1 MHALVI
7 GGTGMLKKV
16 FMWLCEQEF
25 HVSIIGRDEVK
36 LENVKRESAIPESVT
51 CLPLDYHND
60 DDVKLAITST
70 IERNGPIT
78 LVVAWIHSSAKDALS
93 LICRELDMSS
103 ETYNV
108 LHILGSKA
116 SRIASQKIGGTRCS
130 YHRIILG
137 FILEDTYGRW
147 LTHEEI
153 SDGVIDG
160 IESNCDEWIVGRVEP
175 WELRPTW

>member
-1 MHALVI
+1 
-7 GGTGMLKKV
+7 MLKRV
-16 FMWLCEQEF
+16 SIWLCEQEF

-36 LENVKRESAIPESVT
+36 LENVKRESAIPENIT

-60 DDVKLAITST
+60 DDVKVAIKST

-93 LICRELDMSS
+93 LICRELDLSP
-103 ETYNV
+103 ETYEV
-108 LHILGSKA
+108 FHILGSKA

-137 FILEDTYGRW
+137 FILEDTYARW

-153 SDGVIDG
+153 SDGVIKG
-160 IESNCDEWIVGRVEP
+160 IERKCNEWIVGRVEP

>member
-1 MHALVI
+1 
-7 GGTGMLKKV
+7 MLKRV
-16 FMWLCEQEF
+16 SMWLCEQGF
-25 HVSIIGRDEVK
+25 HVSIIGRDEGK
-36 LENVKRESAIPESVT
+36 LENVKRESATPESIT

-60 DDVKLAITST
+60 EDVKLAIKRT

-78 LVVAWIHSSAKDALS
+78 LVVAWIHASAKDALS
-93 LICRELDMSS
+93 LICKELDLSS
-103 ETYNV
+103 ETYSV
-108 LHILGSKA
+108 FHILGSKA
-116 SRIASQKIGGTRCS
+116 SRMTTKKIGGTPCS

-153 SDGVIDG
+153 SDGVIKG
-160 IESNCDEWIVGRVEP
+160 IDSKCDEWIVGRVEP

>member
-7 GGTGMLKKV
+7 GGTGMLKRV
-16 FMWLCEQEF
+16 SIWLCEQEF
-25 HVSIIGRDEVK
+25 QVSIIGRDEVK
-36 LENVKRESAIPESVT
+36 LENVKRESAIPENIT
-51 CLPLDYHND
+51 YLPLDYHND
-60 DDVKLAITST
+60 DDVKVAIKSA
-70 IERNGPIT
+70 IEQNGPIT

-93 LICRELDMSS
+93 LICRELDLSS
-103 ETYNV
+103 ETYEV
-108 LHILGSKA
+108 FHILGSKA

-137 FILEDTYGRW
+137 FILEDTYARW

-153 SDGVIDG
+153 SDGVIKG
-160 IESNCDEWIVGRVEP
+160 IESKCNEWIVGRVEP

>member
-1 MHALVI
+1 
-7 GGTGMLKKV
+7 MLKKV
-16 FMWLCEQEF
+16 PVWLCDQGF
-25 HVSIIGRDEVK
+25 RVSVIGRDEVK
-36 LENVKRESAIPESVT
+36 LENVKRESATPESIT

-60 DDVKLAITST
+60 GDVKLAIKST

-93 LICRELDMSS
+93 FICREVDSSS
-103 ETYNV
+103 ETYSV
-108 LHILGSKA
+108 FHILGSKA
-116 SRIASQKIGGTRCS
+116 LRMPAQKIGGTRCS

-153 SDGVIDG
+153 SDGVIKG
-160 IESNCDEWIVGRVEP
+160 IESKCDEWIVGCVEP
-175 WELRPTW
+175 WELRPKW

>member
-7 GGTGMLKKV
+7 GGTGMLKRV
-16 FMWLCEQEF
+16 SMWLCEQGL

-36 LENVKRESAIPESVT
+36 LENVKRESAAPESIT
-51 CLPLDYHND
+51 CLSLDYHND
-60 DDVKLAITST
+60 DDIKLAIKST

-78 LVVAWIHSSAKDALS
+78 LVIAWIHASAKGTLS
-93 LICRELDMSS
+93 LICRELDLSS
-103 ETYNV
+103 EICNV
-108 LHILGSKA
+108 FHILGSEA
-116 SRIASQKIGGTRCS
+116 SRMPAQRIGGTRCS
-130 YHRIILG
+130 YHTIILG

-153 SDGVIDG
+153 SDGVIKG
-160 IESNCDEWIVGRVEP
+160 IESKCDEWIVGRVEP